1 MTAAALTCREVVE
14 FLWRYEENELSPAE
28 RAAFDAHLADC
39 PCCGTYLASYRE
51 TVALEHEAFGDL
63 DAWVPESVPED
74 LVKGILAA
82 RRANG

>member
-1 MTAAALTCREVVE
+1 MKTPLTCREVVE

-28 RAAFDAHLADC
+28 RVAFDAHLADC
-39 PCCGTYLASYRE
+39 PCCGTYLATYRE
-51 TVALEHEAFGDL
+51 TVALEHEAFRDL